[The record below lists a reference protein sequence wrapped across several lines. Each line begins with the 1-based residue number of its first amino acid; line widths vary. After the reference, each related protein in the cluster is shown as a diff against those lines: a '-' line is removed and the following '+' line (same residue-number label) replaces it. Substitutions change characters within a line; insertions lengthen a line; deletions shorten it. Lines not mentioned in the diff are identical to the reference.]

1 MTYLNNTPLE
11 LKAWV
16 VSGWFVILLSC
27 VCLDFVVFGLKLE
40 HFMVIDSG
48 RRSGGPC
55 FSAHALRDLK
65 GPCHTPSTGTRPLL
79 DELTQRE
86 GLSKYKMKL
95 FVFKNILF

>member
-1 MTYLNNTPLE
+1 MYLNNTPLE

-27 VCLDFVVFGLKLE
+27 VCLDFVVFGLKLG
-40 HFMVIDSG
+40 HVMVIDSS

-55 FSAHALRDLK
+55 FSARALRDLK
-65 GPCHTPSTGTRPLL
+65 GPCQTPFTGTRPLL

-86 GLSKYKMKL
+86 RLSKIQNEIVCL
-95 FVFKNILF
+95 

>member
-40 HFMVIDSG
+40 HVMVIDSG
-48 RRSGGPC
+48 RRSGGTVFLC
-55 FSAHALRDLK
+55 ACSQRFK
-65 GPCHTPSTGTRPLL
+65 RPLSYSFYW
-79 DELTQRE
+79 DQATPR
-86 GLSKYKMKL
+86 
-95 FVFKNILF
+95 